1 MVHIFS
7 IITRVRP
14 CCVRNAIAKI
24 IIRLIIIKKKKI
36 YIALSGLRRSTE
48 LSGVTIVIVRERQG
62 WRSHERM
69 TFVSIGNKL
78 TTSQKRRGRPLCR
91 ISVSR
96 YWWHALRNFGEHT
109 DIKYKTSGIKFR
121 FEIR

>member
-1 MVHIFS
+1 MLRS
-7 IITRVRP
+7 QRDSQ
-14 CCVRNAIAKI
+14 NNNKNNNN
-24 IIRLIIIKKKKI
+24 KKKKL

-91 ISVSR
+91 ISVDNVTGGM
-96 YWWHALRNFGEHT
+96 HCATMANT
-109 DIKYKTSGIKFR
+109 DFKYKTWGINLDLKYD
-121 FEIR
+121 ETKITPNNPN